1 MLKIFFS
8 SGVQRTR
15 PDVSPTRSLK
25 PLHNDRINGL
35 AAAKK
40 STNRILDR
48 AEHFKSVTHSKKE
61 LSLLYQHKVI
71 WEQEYMHLQ
80 YMEDRL
86 QREIYN
92 HLTIYGQ
99 LGADGQL
106 LLADNINF
114 ILEIEEEKAF
124 FRENVVDPLWY
135 IR

>member
-1 MLKIFFS
+1 M
-8 SGVQRTR
+8 
-15 PDVSPTRSLK
+15 
-25 PLHNDRINGL
+25 
-35 AAAKK
+35 
-40 STNRILDR
+40 
-48 AEHFKSVTHSKKE
+48 
-61 LSLLYQHKVI
+61 LYQHKVI

-99 LGADGQL
+99 LGSDGQI